1 MPEILENLLLL
12 ALPASGKSEVR
23 KFLST
28 MDPDVRKNK
37 LFIGEMVQL
46 DDFPYVH
53 MMRRIDDELRE
64 LGERTLFFESSDKPF
79 LEGLSWGILIHMMN
93 EDYAN
98 LLTRKPLP
106 ATNCAAFLFQRI
118 DGGRR
123 KMGASPL
130 FYRDGKPILPIE
142 KYNLLSERL
151 EKECAEMNEHL
162 SVYPDTMEGKT
173 LVIEFARG
181 GPDGASMPIPWG
193 YETAL
198 KQLSPEIL
206 EKSAIL
212 YIWVTPEE
220 SRRKNDERS
229 DPNDPGSILKHGVPI
244 EVMMKDYGCDDLDY
258 LLSISDKQGCVAVRR
273 GDRVFHL
280 PTEKFD
286 NRKDKTSFVRND
298 TWKEE
303 ERAGLFNGLSE
314 AASSLFKHYSGK

>member
-28 MDPDVRKNK
+28 MDPAIRKNK

-64 LGERTLFFESSDKPF
+64 LGERTLFFESPDKPF
-79 LEGLSWGILIHMMN
+79 LEGLSWGILIHLMN

-98 LLTRKPLP
+98 FLVKKPLP
-106 ATNCAAFLFQRI
+106 TARCAEHLLHRI
-118 DGGRR
+118 DEGRR
-123 KMGASPL
+123 KMGASPV
-130 FYRDGKPILPIE
+130 FYRDGKPILPEDKWNI
-142 KYNLLSERL
+142 LTGRL
-151 EKECAEMNEHL
+151 EKECAGMNKHL
-162 SVYPDTMEGKT
+162 SDYPDTMEGKT

-181 GPDGASMPIPWG
+181 GPDGAAMPIPWG

-198 KQLSPEIL
+198 KLLSPEIL

-212 YIWVTPEE
+212 YVWVTPEE

-258 LLSISDKQGCVAVRR
+258 LLSISDKAGCVTVRR
-273 GDRVFHL
+273 GDRVFYL
-280 PTEKFD
+280 PTEKLD

-298 TWKEE
+298 TWNEE

-314 AASSLFKHYSGK
+314 AASGLFKHYSEK